1 MDQFTDTLHTKYS
14 DGAQLLSKLAPSDVM
29 RTVKRGGH
37 FDGAR
42 KSLADKWTTS
52 EAASDFSIRV
62 KQVLEREME
71 ELLFRRGD
79 VVFDDLAGLTADL
92 GNAVRR
98 SVFSSLSRDL
108 DSFLLSNES
117 RDVVTSKVIDCL
129 TNMLE
134 EDRKAKE
141 ALVAKE
147 TVLKLEDPSQPESF
161 VPDSP
166 KEPLPSRNHQS
177 HGRDK
182 QDSYRPD
189 SNSRNQT
196 NAPRSNSSSAPTDT
210 HSRRNSLSN
219 SYTKASVAKTAE
231 SSSSRGSSQ
240 RHSESTKRINRE
252 AGSMRRNSVE
262 LTREQP
268 RLDRYQPSSDRRLS
282 TEAPP
287 KPNSNAP
294 KREIEREPS
303 KPKTI
308 LKALPRPEGYEAEE
322 GEIDDEVEI
331 SESTEYRRVEELRHA
346 GSAEKRDF
354 ALAQVTP
361 FEKTVEVATGTATA
375 SKETESGDHIAVDIQ
390 DTVMTVATPAHDD
403 PPVQAE
409 ESTASANDE
418 PKCNQ
423 EIRVEVVIES
433 QSPLQTESSE
443 SIQIH
448 TLLENPT
455 REETVPS
462 NQDKSCQSYIAN
474 VSVVLDLEQ
483 PSSPADSDS
492 AKPTENKLARD
503 ADAAVLQR
511 KSTRS
516 KRPLN
521 PIDTKPLT
529 KKGKVAK
536 GSAGLGADDSES
548 DLTDLGD
555 MESP

>member
-141 ALVAKE
+141 VLVAKE

-166 KEPLPSRNHQS
+166 KESLPLRERQS
-177 HGRDK
+177 HSRDK
-182 QDSYRPD
+182 LDSYRPD
-189 SNSRNQT
+189 ANSRNQT
-196 NAPRSNSSSAPTDT
+196 NAPLSNSSSTPADT

-231 SSSSRGSSQ
+231 SSSSQGSSQ
-240 RHSESTKRINRE
+240 RHSESAKRMNRE
-252 AGSMRRNSVE
+252 AGSTLRNSVE
-262 LTREQP
+262 QTREQP
-268 RLDRYQPSSDRRLS
+268 RIDRYQPSSDRRRS
-282 TEAPP
+282 IEVPS
-287 KPNSNAP
+287 KPSSNEP

-303 KPKTI
+303 KPKPI
-308 LKALPRPEGYEAEE
+308 LKALSRPEGYEAEE

-331 SESTEYRRVEELRHA
+331 SESTEYRGVDGLGRP
-346 GSAEKRDF
+346 EKRD
-354 ALAQVTP
+354 LAMPQEAQI
-361 FEKTVEVATGTATA
+361 EKPAEVGTRTATA
-375 SKETESGDHIAVDIQ
+375 SKGTESGNHIPVDIQ
-390 DTVMTVATPAHDD
+390 DIVMTDATPANDD
-403 PPVQAE
+403 PPVQAN
-409 ESTASANDE
+409 ESTASPNDE
-418 PKCNQ
+418 PKRNQ
-423 EIRVEVVIES
+423 EPRIEVVIES
-433 QSPLQTESSE
+433 QSPLPKGSTESV
-443 SIQIH
+443 QIH
-448 TLLENPT
+448 TPLENPT
-455 REETVPS
+455 GEETVPS
-462 NQDKSCQSYIAN
+462 NLDESSQSCIAN

-483 PSSPADSDS
+483 LSSPAANDS
-492 AKPTENKLARD
+492 AEPSKKQLSPKEDPT
-503 ADAAVLQR
+503 VTQR

-516 KRPLN
+516 KRRAN
-521 PIDTKPLT
+521 SIDTKTIP
-529 KKGKVAK
+529 KKGRTAK
-536 GSAGLGADDSES
+536 GSAGLGGDDSES
-548 DLTDLGD
+548 DLTDLED